1 MFVASKCGLCIT
13 AVDTVDTVDTEKWQG
28 TEKKSN
34 NSTKVLPT
42 EDIATEVTP
51 IRIRDI
57 GVKRRNET
65 NRSQKDTSEYLASVR
80 KQFGAGSNEYRLA
93 ALSLEQQE

>member
-13 AVDTVDTVDTEKWQG
+13 AVDTVDTVDTEERQG

-42 EDIATEVTP
+42 EDIAIEVTP

-65 NRSQKDTSEYLASVR
+65 NRSQKDASEYLASVR